1 MGLSRSQLKLWGM
14 GFIGVGYFSVGVS
27 AMAQPLQRSIAQTQ
41 LPEQATSPQ
50 PARFPGRT
58 RFSFKSPRGRQG
70 CYARKTEHPE
80 LFGDFRTIV
89 LETAVIAA
97 NASQTA
103 DERGSALARLS
114 QYYALLGEADKAI
127 ALSEEAL
134 NLVDDIESI
143 QDKADVLMTIAR
155 MYGEQLG
162 QPDRREDLVLQI
174 LALPDPIPNGPAAY
188 ARPIDDV
195 IRMYINIGEY
205 ERLSEVVASVS
216 PATQE
221 RLMSIVLYPIAWS
234 SSIETRMQLQERF
247 PILQSP
253 ARLDL
258 VDPTNTPEDTWYSNL
273 NDFRDTLLQAQQAGS
288 VEQLVTSE
296 VESLK
301 EFDFFF
307 QTYAYT
313 LLGLQLVS
321 LGEPERGVSLAVTA
335 LEQIEAVESTQGAH
349 AQNSNDA
356 LSGNNAFDPNDS
368 RFTYLKEQLVVV
380 FILGGDFE
388 RAFALIDDLS
398 VAAER
403 PLRRV
408 TLLLESSLYFDH
420 RVRPDLTSQLLIE
433 AERRA
438 YLLENSTRGLLQVAS
453 RYREIG
459 DINNA

>member
-234 SSIETRMQLQERF
+234 SSIETRMQLQE
-247 PILQSP
+247 
-253 ARLDL
+253 
-258 VDPTNTPEDTWYSNL
+258 
-273 NDFRDTLLQAQQAGS
+273 
-288 VEQLVTSE
+288 
-296 VESLK
+296 
-301 EFDFFF
+301 
-307 QTYAYT
+307 
-313 LLGLQLVS
+313 
-321 LGEPERGVSLAVTA
+321 
-335 LEQIEAVESTQGAH
+335 
-349 AQNSNDA
+349 
-356 LSGNNAFDPNDS
+356 
-368 RFTYLKEQLVVV
+368 
-380 FILGGDFE
+380 
-388 RAFALIDDLS
+388 
-398 VAAER
+398 
-403 PLRRV
+403 
-408 TLLLESSLYFDH
+408 
-420 RVRPDLTSQLLIE
+420 
-433 AERRA
+433 
-438 YLLENSTRGLLQVAS
+438 
-453 RYREIG
+453 
-459 DINNA
+459 